1 MIEFKNVSYTYF
13 SSYYPLLNFSY
24 TFNNGKY
31 ALVGD
36 YDTGNLTLIRLLAR
50 LDTYYKGN
58 ILINGTE
65 LKKVD
70 FKQFNVAYISL
81 TPTFF
86 KHKSVLFNVAYPL
99 ISRKVKKREAYNIAS
114 KQLAKFKFDHLQNVK
129 VKALDNTQ
137 KFILSLI
144 RASVRNIDL
153 LLMEDIFTLDL
164 PSNFDIST
172 YISASITLLV
182 SRDDLT
188 LNNYTKIYFG
198 K

>member
-1 MIEFKNVSYTYF
+1 MIEFKDVSYTYF
-13 SSYYPLLNFSY
+13 SSYYPLLNFGY

-31 ALVGD
+31 ALIGD
-36 YDTGNLTLIRLLAR
+36 YDTGNLTLIRLLAK
-50 LDTYYKGN
+50 LDTYYKGS
-58 ILINGTE
+58 ILINGEE

-70 FKQFNVAYISL
+70 FKKFNIAYISL

-86 KHKSVLFNVAYPL
+86 NNKSVLYNVAYPL
-99 ISRKVKKREAYNIAS
+99 ISRKVKKRDAYNIAS
-114 KQLAKFKFDHLQNVK
+114 QQLAKFNFDHLQNAK
-129 VKALDNTQ
+129 VKTLDNTQ

-153 LLMEDIFTLDL
+153 LLVEDIFTLDL
-164 PSNFDIST
+164 PNDFDISN
-172 YISASITLLV
+172 YISAPITLLV
-182 SRDDLT
+182 SKYDLT